1 MAELPR
7 KLSVE
12 RLPVEGKTVLVR
24 VDFNVPLEEGA
35 GGVQQVGDDT
45 RIRASLPTIRH
56 LIGRGAKIVLVS
68 HLGRPDGKADPK
80 LSLKP
85 VAARLSELLGK
96 PVVFCPDVV
105 GPKAEAAAKALGPG
119 EVLLLEN
126 VRFHK
131 EEEKNDPGFAQALA
145 RLADAYVSDAFG
157 TVHRAHASTAGVAK
171 LFPQA
176 ACGFLIAK
184 ELQFLGQA
192 LAAPVHPYVA
202 VLGGAKVGDKIAVI
216 RSLLERADTLLIG
229 GAMAYTFLKA
239 RGHGIGESL
248 LDEPHLKLAGEL
260 LAEAQAK
267 GKRLLLPSD
276 HLVSPKSGFAPPG
289 APAKAGKPGKAA
301 KPGKDARAERSGVDI
316 AAGQVGLDIGPDT
329 VRRYQDEVRKAKLV
343 VWNGPMGMFELPRF
357 AAGTMAIAQA
367 MAEATRANGA
377 VTVIGGGD
385 SVAAANEAGVADRIT
400 HMSTG
405 GGASL
410 EFLEGRTLPGIAVL
424 TDA

>member
-1 MAELPR
+1 MASLPR

-24 VDFNVPLEEGA
+24 VDFNVPLKEGP
-35 GGVQQVGDDT
+35 GGAMQVGDDT
-45 RIRASLPTIRH
+45 RIAASLPTIRH
-56 LIGRGAKIVLVS
+56 LIERGAKTVLVS

-80 LSLKP
+80 LSLQP
-85 VAARLSELLGK
+85 AAKRLAELLGR
-96 PVVFCPDVV
+96 PVAFCPEAI
-105 GPKAEAAAKALGPG
+105 GPKAEAAAKALAPG

-131 EEEKNDPGFAQALA
+131 EEEKNDPVFAQALA
-145 RLADAYVSDAFG
+145 KLAETYVSDAFG
-157 TVHRAHASTAGVAK
+157 TVHRAHASTVGVAK

-239 RGHGIGESL
+239 QGHGIGASL

-260 LAEAQAK
+260 IAEAQAK

-276 HLVSPKSGFAPPG
+276 HLVTPKTAFA
-289 APAKAGKPGKAA
+289 APSKPGKAA
-301 KPGKDARAERSGVDI
+301 KPGKDAPATPCGVDI
-316 AAGQVGLDIGPDT
+316 AEGMVGLDIGPET
-329 VRRYQDEVRKAKLV
+329 TRVYREEVRKGKMV
-343 VWNGPMGMFELPRF
+343 VWNGPVGMFELPRF
-357 AAGTMAIAQA
+357 AEGTFAIAKA

-377 VTVIGGGD
+377 VTIIGGGE
-385 SVAAANEAGVADRIT
+385 SVAAANQAGVAAGIT
-400 HMSTG
+400 HVSTG

-410 EFLEGRTLPGIAVL
+410 EFLEGRELPGIAVL
-424 TDA
+424 TNA

>member
-1 MAELPR
+1 MAEMPR

-35 GGVQQVGDDT
+35 GGVAQVGDDT

-56 LIGRGAKIVLVS
+56 LLGRGAKVVLVS

-96 PVVFCPDVV
+96 PVAFCPEVI
-105 GPKAEAAAKALGPG
+105 GPQAEAAAKALGAG
-119 EVLLLEN
+119 AALLLEN

-145 RLADAYVSDAFG
+145 RLADTYVSDAFG

-171 LFPQA
+171 CFPQA

-239 RGHGIGESL
+239 QGHGIGDSL

-260 LAEAQAK
+260 LHEAQVK

-276 HLVSPKSGFAPPG
+276 HLVSPKSGFAAPG
-289 APAKAGKPGKAA
+289 TPGKAA
-301 KPGKDARAERSGVDI
+301 KPGKDSRAEPSGVDI

-367 MAEATRANGA
+367 MAEASRTGGA

-385 SVAAANEAGVADRIT
+385 SVAAANEAGVADQIT

>member
-1 MAELPR
+1 MASLPR

-24 VDFNVPLEEGA
+24 VDFNVPLTEGS
-35 GGVQQVGDDT
+35 GGVRTVGDDT

-56 LIGRGAKIVLVS
+56 LMGRGAKVVLVS
-68 HLGRPDGKADPK
+68 HLGRPDGRADPK
-80 LSLKP
+80 LSLQP
-85 VAARLSELLGK
+85 VALRLAELLGK
-96 PVVFCPDVV
+96 PVAFCPEVI
-105 GPKAEAAAKALGPG
+105 GPKAEAAAMALAPG
-119 EVLLLEN
+119 QVLLLEN
-126 VRFHK
+126 VRFHE
-131 EEEKNDPGFAQALA
+131 EEEKNDPGFAKALA
-145 RLADAYVSDAFG
+145 GLADAYVSDAFG

-171 LFPQA
+171 FFPQA

-184 ELQFLGQA
+184 ELEFLGQA

-229 GAMAYTFLKA
+229 GAMAYTFLKSQ
-239 RGHGIGESL
+239 GHGIGESL

-260 LAEAQAK
+260 LREAQAK
-267 GKRLLLPSD
+267 GRRLLLPSD
-276 HLVSPKSGFAPPG
+276 HLVSPKAAFA
-289 APAKAGKPGKAA
+289 APGKPGQPA
-301 KPGKDARAERSGVDI
+301 KPSKDSPAEPSGVEI
-316 AAGQVGLDIGPDT
+316 AAGKVGLDIGPDT
-329 VRRYQDEVRKAKLV
+329 VNRYRDEVRKAKLV

-357 AAGTMAIAQA
+357 AAGTMAIARA
-367 MAEATRANGA
+367 MADATRAGA

-385 SVAAANEAGVADRIT
+385 SVAAANEAGVADQIT
-400 HMSTG
+400 HLSTG

-410 EFLEGRTLPGIAVL
+410 EFLEGRILPGIAVL

>member
-1 MAELPR
+1 MASLPH

-24 VDFNVPLEEGA
+24 VDFNVPLVEGP
-35 GGVQQVGDDT
+35 GGAMQVGDDT
-45 RIRASLPTIRH
+45 RIAASLPTIRH
-56 LIGRGAKIVLVS
+56 LIERGAKIVLVS

-80 LSLKP
+80 LSLAP
-85 VAARLSELLGK
+85 AAKRLSELLGK
-96 PVVFCPDVV
+96 PVAFCPESI
-105 GPKAEAAAKALGPG
+105 GPRAEAAAKALAPG
-119 EVLLLEN
+119 QVLLLEN

-145 RLADAYVSDAFG
+145 KLADTYVSDAFG

-184 ELQFLGQA
+184 ELKFLGQA

-202 VLGGAKVGDKIAVI
+202 VLGGAKVGDKIPVI

-239 RGHGIGESL
+239 QGHGIGASL

-260 LAEAQAK
+260 IAEAQGK

-276 HLVSPKSGFAPPG
+276 HLVTPKTAFA
-289 APAKAGKPGKAA
+289 APSKPGKPS
-301 KPGKDARAERSGVDI
+301 KPSKDAPAEPCGIDI
-316 AAGQVGLDIGPDT
+316 PDGKVGLDIGLDT
-329 VRRYQDEVRKAKLV
+329 ARRYGDEVRKAKLV

-357 AAGTMAIAQA
+357 AAGTMAIAKA
-367 MAEATRANGA
+367 MAEATRTQGA

-385 SVAAANEAGVADRIT
+385 SVAAANEAGVADQIS

-410 EFLEGRTLPGIAVL
+410 EFLEGRELPGIAVL

>member
-1 MAELPR
+1 MASLPR

-24 VDFNVPLEEGA
+24 VDFNVPLEESA
-35 GGVQQVGDDT
+35 GGVRSVGDDT

-56 LIGRGAKIVLVS
+56 LIGRGAKVVLVS
-68 HLGRPDGKADPK
+68 HLGRPDGQADPK
-80 LSLKP
+80 LSLRPVSLRLAELLAQP
-85 VAARLSELLGK
+85 VA
-96 PVVFCPDVV
+96 FCPEVI
-105 GPKAEAAAKALGPG
+105 GPKAEAAAKALAPG
-119 EVLLLEN
+119 QVLLLEN

-131 EEEKNDPGFAQALA
+131 EEEKNEPGFAQALA
-145 RLADAYVSDAFG
+145 RLGDAYVSDAFG

-184 ELQFLGQA
+184 ELEFLGQA

-202 VLGGAKVGDKIAVI
+202 VLGGAKVGDKIPVI

-239 RGHGIGESL
+239 QGHGIGASL

-260 LAEAQAK
+260 LQEAQAK
-267 GKRLLLPSD
+267 GRRLLLPSD
-276 HLVSPKSGFAPPG
+276 HLVSPQAGFPP
-289 APAKAGKPGKAA
+289 PSKPGKPA
-301 KPGKDARAERSGVDI
+301 KPGLDSRAEPSGVDI
-316 AAGQVGLDIGPDT
+316 AAGKVGLDIGPDT
-329 VRRYQDEVRKAKLV
+329 IRRYQDEVRKAKLV

-357 AAGTMAIAQA
+357 AAGTMAIAQV
-367 MAEATRANGA
+367 MADATRAGA
-377 VTVIGGGD
+377 ITVIGGGD
-385 SVAAANEAGVADRIT
+385 SVAAANEAGVADRIS